1 MFTLCG
7 QIVRPLAYTCTRRL
21 RLKGLLNFYFFLV
34 RFRVYEGMGILLLE
48 VYERVGKSVIFV

>member
-7 QIVRPLAYTCTRRL
+7 QIVRPLAYKCTRRL
-21 RLKGLLNFYFFLV
+21 RLKGLLNFIFVFV
-34 RFRVYEGMGILLLE
+34 RFRVYEGMGILLVD